1 MPGFVWNAFRL
12 ARLRSAVRSYNAA
25 ITRRAKE
32 LEDMGVASYAQYLPE
47 KKTVE
52 DIKSRIYTVNDF
64 RRIVGY
70 KNDVAHG
77 RYSELTRVLKKAN
90 PHALDIVEDKQGH
103 LTTNY
108 EIKQFQYDKADIRRN
123 TKLKRELLSTELF
136 EGDQTVD
143 FDSLSEPELGTLS
156 SNTDILPED
165 AGEPDDSVEDVDQET
180 LAKWRREDAG
190 RKRQQMMPD
199 PMFEVY
205 MDTWKNPLN
214 MHQAMPGYHDLIDA
228 MEWLLHN
235 RVDVLN
241 KMFAEGWDE
250 LDPMYITES
259 GGASNPYVNTP
270 YETRHNR
277 AVRFIVNRARTV
289 GYEG

>member
-1 MPGFVWNAFRL
+1 
-12 ARLRSAVRSYNAA
+12 
-25 ITRRAKE
+25 
-32 LEDMGVASYAQYLPE
+32 MGVASYAQYLPD
-47 KKTVE
+47 KVTVE
-52 DIKSRIYTVNDF
+52 GIKSRIYNTNDF

-108 EIKQFQYDKADIRRN
+108 EIKQLRYDMAAIRRN

-136 EGDQTVD
+136 EGDRAVD
-143 FDSLSEPELGTLS
+143 FDSLSEPELGTIS

-165 AGEPDDSVEDVDQET
+165 AGEPDESVEDVDQET
-180 LAKWRREDAG
+180 LAKWRREDAR

-205 MDTWKNPLN
+205 MDTWKDPRNN
-214 MHQAMPGYHDLIDA
+214 HQVMPGYQDLIDA
-228 MEWLLHN
+228 MEWMLHN
-235 RVDVLN
+235 RVDALN

-250 LDPMYITES
+250 LDPNYITES
-259 GGASNPYVNTP
+259 GDPWNPYVNIP

-277 AVRFIVNRARTV
+277 AVRFIVNRAKAV

>member
-1 MPGFVWNAFRL
+1 
-12 ARLRSAVRSYNAA
+12 
-25 ITRRAKE
+25 
-32 LEDMGVASYAQYLPE
+32 MGVASYAQYLPE

-108 EIKQFQYDKADIRRN
+108 EIKQFQYDKAAIRRN

-136 EGDQTVD
+136 EGDQAVD

-180 LAKWRREDAG
+180 LAKWRREDAR

-205 MDTWKNPLN
+205 MDTWKDPKNN
-214 MHQAMPGYHDLIDA
+214 HQVMPGYQDLIDA
-228 MEWLLHN
+228 MEWMLHN
-235 RVDVLN
+235 RVDALN

-250 LDPMYITES
+250 LDPNYITES
-259 GGASNPYVNTP
+259 GTPWNPYVNIP

-277 AVRFIVNRARTV
+277 AVKFIVNRARAV

>member
-1 MPGFVWNAFRL
+1 
-12 ARLRSAVRSYNAA
+12 
-25 ITRRAKE
+25 
-32 LEDMGVASYAQYLPE
+32 MGVASYAQYLPD
-47 KKTVE
+47 KVTVE
-52 DIKSRIYTVNDF
+52 GIKSRIYNTNDF

-90 PHALDIVEDKQGH
+90 PHALDIVENKQGH
-103 LTTNY
+103 LTTDY
-108 EIKQFQYDKADIRRN
+108 AIKQFRYDVQAIRRN

-136 EGDQTVD
+136 EGDQAVD
-143 FDSLSEPELGTLS
+143 FDSLSEPELGTIS

-165 AGEPDDSVEDVDQET
+165 AGEPDESVEDVDQET
-180 LAKWRREDAG
+180 LAKWRREDAR

-205 MDTWKNPLN
+205 MDTWKDPRNN
-214 MHQAMPGYHDLIDA
+214 HQVMPGYQDLIDA
-228 MEWLLHN
+228 MEWMLHN
-235 RVDVLN
+235 RVDALN

-250 LDPMYITES
+250 LDPNYITES
-259 GGASNPYVNTP
+259 GDPWNPYVNIP

-277 AVRFIVNRARTV
+277 AVRFIVNRAKAV

>member
-1 MPGFVWNAFRL
+1 
-12 ARLRSAVRSYNAA
+12 
-25 ITRRAKE
+25 
-32 LEDMGVASYAQYLPE
+32 MGVASYAQYLPD
-47 KKTVE
+47 KVTVE
-52 DIKSRIYTVNDF
+52 GIKSRIYNTNDF

-103 LTTNY
+103 LTTDY
-108 EIKQFQYDKADIRRN
+108 AIKQFRYDVQAIRRN

-136 EGDQTVD
+136 EGDQAVD
-143 FDSLSEPELGTLS
+143 FDSLSEPELGTIS

-165 AGEPDDSVEDVDQET
+165 AGEPDESVEDVDQET
-180 LAKWRREDAG
+180 LAKWRREDAR

-205 MDTWKNPLN
+205 MDTWKDPRNN
-214 MHQAMPGYHDLIDA
+214 HQVMPGYQDLIDA
-228 MEWLLHN
+228 MEWMLHN
-235 RVDVLN
+235 RVDALN

-250 LDPMYITES
+250 LDPNYITES
-259 GGASNPYVNTP
+259 GDPWNPYVNIP

-277 AVRFIVNRARTV
+277 AVRFIVNRAKAV